1 MRSLRYLDVHFNEL
15 CGLPYAI
22 GRLTTHE
29 LSQACEEYGFFQ
41 IIDHG
46 VPEELCYRKMAA
58 MTQFFKLPA
67 EERAQYFTT
76 DHSKPIKLF
85 NYYLKLEGD
94 QHQKVTTW
102 SETFSHLWEP
112 LNSLPE
118 ILPNDIWVFGF
129 SEVFAE
135 CEKEIGALVKRLL
148 GLISQGLGPEEDC
161 LQKKLGENPTQKAQ
175 GNYYPPYPD
184 PDLTLGQSVHT
195 DLNALTILWQTEGVT
210 GLQVLI
216 KDEKWV
222 AVDPLPS
229 ASVINLAIQ
238 GQVLSNG
245 RYKSVHHRA
254 VTNKVEPRLSIA
266 MFYGPSKDTVI
277 GPIEDLIDEE
287 HPPLYWSYKYANFF
301 FEEFY
306 KQEGKRRLVKEA
318 FEFHN

>member
-1 MRSLRYLDVHFNEL
+1 
-15 CGLPYAI
+15 
-22 GRLTTHE
+22 
-29 LSQACEEYGFFQ
+29 
-41 IIDHG
+41 
-46 VPEELCYRKMAA
+46 MAA

-94 QHQKVTTW
+94 QHQK
-102 SETFSHLWEP
+102 
-112 LNSLPE
+112 
-118 ILPNDIWVFGF
+118 
-129 SEVFAE
+129 
-135 CEKEIGALVKRLL
+135 EIGALVKRLL
-148 GLISQGLGPEEDC
+148 VLISQGLGPEEDC

-175 GNYYPPYPD
+175 GNYYPPCPD
-184 PDLTLGQSVHT
+184 PDLTLGLSVHS
-195 DLNALTILWQTEGVT
+195 DLNALTILRQTEGVT

-238 GQVLSNG
+238 GQVIISVNFFHDVTSMCTSRRGVLSNG

-266 MFYGPSKDTVI
+266 MLYGPSNTVI

-287 HPPLYWSYKYANFF
+287 HPPLYRSYKYAEVFLKNSTS
-301 FEEFY
+301 
-306 KQEGKRRLVKEA
+306 KKEK
-318 FEFHN
+318 EDW